1 VPKRRKCSKC
11 GRNRAERFYVSARG
25 RVCLTCRAGRV
36 RLAARDIRLRESY
49 GLSLDDYEALMA
61 AQKHACAICLGRRPY
76 NLDIDHDHALERA
89 GVPPRE
95 SVRGLL
101 CKQCNRRVLRS
112 ARDDAALLRRAA
124 DYLDNP
130 PAREVLR

>member
-1 VPKRRKCSKC
+1 
-11 GRNRAERFYVSARG
+11 
-25 RVCLTCRAGRV
+25 
-36 RLAARDIRLRESY
+36 LREQY

-61 AQKHACAICLGRRPY
+61 AQKHACAICQGRRPY

-95 SVRGLL
+95 TVRGLL

-112 ARDDAALLRRAA
+112 ARDSVVLLRAA
-124 DYLDNP
+124 VAYLEDP
-130 PAREVLR
+130 PARKVLT